1 MEAKHMYEVNISNC
15 NNIRSG
21 NIKIA
26 KDKLN
31 IKYGINGTG
40 KTTIS
45 RTISNANSTDK
56 MKELQTYYS
65 DDPAQVSI
73 VPCFNNI
80 LTFDESFVNQIVFKE
95 NNEVIENS
103 FEIFIK
109 TPTYDAR
116 KSKLDVHLSELKKL
130 MEQDTE
136 ITALRDS
143 LTNLYGKFTITSTVK
158 LSKKGALGSILSSN
172 NLFNIPQEL
181 KNYKPFITNHDTN
194 INWIAWK
201 TQGDKFDT
209 IDKCPFCADTLPTT
223 HKKEQ
228 EIFSK
233 TYKKSDS
240 QNLKEVVD
248 LFESLKD
255 YIDETKYA
263 TLMGYIK
270 SDTPEDTIKVVVSK
284 LYTELD
290 LLVKKFNAIID
301 FGQKQIAIADISSLG
316 VQIDNMEIPKQL
328 LEYFG
333 GEHISGIIDRINNKV
348 EKLKNELVL
357 LKKEMG
363 DLKGTIQATIKE
375 SQKDINDFLK
385 TAGINYELEIQ
396 ANDEKDSKTIL
407 EQCFNSEKSEVTN
420 IRSHLS
426 WGEKNAFSLIL
437 FMYYATEQK
446 PDLIILDDP
455 ISSFD
460 SNKKFAILH
469 RMFKRNIGNKDVSLS
484 GRTVLLLTHDFEPI
498 TDFIVVGKLPRESV
512 NASFIW
518 NKNGIVRERQID
530 PDTDIKLISVES
542 QEIAQ
547 NTSVNTI
554 SRIAF
559 LRKLCELHN
568 CVDEWGFAYEILSS
582 LSLIHGCA
590 IRKKIGNDEY
600 TDMDITEIDK
610 GTSLIKKYIPEYDF
624 DKLKSEVY
632 IESGLKSLYANES
645 NEYFK
650 LQIFRT
656 LCEIS
661 NKIEI
666 SPVDEAWF
674 KFIDET
680 YHIENDYLHFLDLMK
695 FDIVPDYIAQTV
707 SKMMD
712 SLS

>member
-1 MEAKHMYEVNISNC
+1 MYEVNISNC

-21 NIKIA
+21 SIKIE
-26 KDKLN
+26 KEKLN

-45 RTISNANSTDK
+45 RAISNANNADK
-56 MKELQTYYS
+56 IKDLQTYCS
-65 DDPAQVSI
+65 DDTAKISI
-73 VPCFNNI
+73 IPSFNNI
-80 LTFDESFVNQIVFKE
+80 LTFDESFVNQVVFKE
-95 NNEVIENS
+95 NEVIENS

-116 KSKLDVHLSELKKL
+116 KSQLDVHLSELKKL

-136 ITALRDS
+136 IATLRDN
-143 LTNLYGKFTITSTVK
+143 LINLYGKFTVTSSGK

-172 NLFNIPQEL
+172 NLFNIPTEL
-181 KNYKPFITNHDTN
+181 ENYKLFITNHDTN

-209 IDKCPFCADTLPTT
+209 VDKCPFCADTLPST
-223 HKKEQ
+223 HKKEK
-228 EIFSK
+228 EIFAK

-248 LFESLKD
+248 LFETLKN
-255 YIDETKYA
+255 YIDVAKYD
-263 TLMGYIK
+263 TLMEYVK
-270 SDTPEDTIKVVVSK
+270 SDTPEDTIQVVIAK

-301 FGQKQIAIADISSLG
+301 FGQKQIAIADISDLG
-316 VQIDNMEIPKQL
+316 NQIDNMEIPKQL
-328 LEYFG
+328 FEYFG

-348 EKLKNELVL
+348 EKLKNELTL

-363 DLKGTIQATIKE
+363 ELKGIIQATIQE
-375 SQKDINDFLK
+375 SQKDINDFLR

-396 ANDEKDSKTIL
+396 AKDETNSKTIL
-407 EQCFNSEKSEVTN
+407 KQCFSSEKSEVTN

-437 FMYYATEQK
+437 FMYYATTQN

-469 RMFKRNIGNKDVSLS
+469 RMFKRNIGKKDVSLS
-484 GRTVLLLTHDFEPI
+484 DRTVLLLTHDFEPI
-498 TDFIVVGKLPRESV
+498 TDFIVVGKLSPESAI
-512 NASFIW
+512 ASFIW
-518 NKNGIVRERQID
+518 NENGIVKEKQID
-530 PDTDIKLISVES
+530 PNVDVKLILIES

-547 NTSVNTI
+547 NNSVNMI

-568 CVDEWGFAYEILSS
+568 CVDEWGYAYEILS
-582 LSLIHGCA
+582 SLIHGCA
-590 IRKKIGNDEY
+590 IRKKIGNNQY
-600 TDMDITEIDK
+600 TEMDTEDIDS
-610 GTSLIKKYIPEYDF
+610 GTALIKKYIPEYDF
-624 DKLKSEVY
+624 NRLNSDVYTDNGIKL
-632 IESGLKSLYANES
+632 LYANEN
-645 NEYFK
+645 NEYFR

-656 LCEIS
+656 LCEIN
-661 NKIEI
+661 NKISI
-666 SPVDEAWF
+666 APLDGAWF

-695 FDIVPDYIAQTV
+695 FNIVPDYIAQKV
-707 SKMMD
+707 NEMMD